1 MIKTVIFDLGKVIV
15 PFDFTRGYRKLEG
28 LCAYSA
34 DEIPRRPS
42 SNDLVQQFESGKVE
56 PEDFV
61 RQLSQILE
69 LRVDYDQFCEIWT
82 SVFLPDTLIPE
93 SMLKGIKARY
103 RLILLSNTNAIHFKM
118 LEQTYPCLR
127 HFDDLVLSYRVGALK
142 PSPAI
147 YREAIAR
154 AACHPEECFF
164 TDDVAEYVAAAKRE
178 GMDAVQFESREQL
191 ERELTARGI
200 RWE

>member
-15 PFDFTRGYRKLEG
+15 PFDFTRGYKKLEG
-28 LCAYSA
+28 LSAYSA
-34 DEIPRRPS
+34 AEIPKLLS
-42 SNDLVQQFESGKVE
+42 SNDLVQRFESGKVE

-61 RQLSQILE
+61 RELSKTLE
-69 LRVDYDQFCEIWT
+69 LRVDFDQFCEIWS
-82 SVFLPDTLIPE
+82 SVFLPETLIPE
-93 SMLKGIKARY
+93 SLLKGIKARY

-127 HFDDLVLSYRVGALK
+127 HFDDMVLSYRVGALK

-154 AACHPEECFF
+154 AGCRPEECFF
-164 TDDVAEYVAAAKRE
+164 TDDIADYVAAAKRE
-178 GMDAVQFESREQL
+178 GIDAVQFESREQL